1 MGGSCSK
8 SEPDDKLN
16 FKPKPKTMFNRNDT
30 VCSSTFTPGTE
41 RHLGGKDIRVSNVDK
56 SERGGDSL
64 MLKENH
70 NNDNT
75 DHK

>member
-1 MGGSCSK
+1 
-8 SEPDDKLN
+8 
-16 FKPKPKTMFNRNDT
+16 MFNRNDT

-75 DHK
+75 DHKWNFIVYKIFQHHFMYL